1 MINIELI
8 KTKSEES
15 WLEQADVYN
24 IRLIGKRYI
33 IRYLKQSENHPHESV
48 NLCKYLEIRN
58 KKTKRDVFVSKYMS
72 KYGIH
77 KASP

>member
-8 KTKSEES
+8 KSKSAES
-15 WLEQADVYN
+15 SLEQADVYN

-48 NLCKYLEIRN
+48 N
-58 KKTKRDVFVSKYMS
+58 FVNILK
-72 KYGIH
+72 
-77 KASP
+77 